1 MPSFVSKTEA
11 VTVSS
16 WKLANTV
23 LIAFPKA
30 LGAIGIRCC
39 LAAAIFLG
47 AADAAFCHPISLT
60 EATVDVHRD
69 RVDVSVQVLAEDL
82 VLYGPVAAGGEGVY
96 PANELRTAAQRHSQ
110 FVLDGLRLLRAD
122 GRKLTGKLVAVDH
135 SQISDAGV
143 AEADVKQ
150 ISVTYSLK
158 FPVDAPLS
166 FLTVS
171 QQFGGEQ
178 AILPAMMDCQVR
190 QTGVVLDLPHPLMIG
205 QTLTTRF
212 DWEKPPTPPK
222 NWRELQERRR
232 EMLKQ
237 QLGIA
242 SYSGLYSFLYIA
254 PDEVRHEIL
263 IPLLTLEEWLP
274 IRRAEPEMLTVDEQK
289 RLAVDIREFFESRN
303 PVVINDA
310 DVAAVASRV
319 SFFGLDI
326 RDFALNAEPRPV
338 SMAQGRVGIILSY
351 DCDSVPETVTAR
363 WETFSR
369 YAPFL
374 KSIVYEF
381 DEAPVEHFFRPDS
394 PEFQWAGSESPQVI
408 RRSVSPVKAEGAT
421 TERSAAIVADQLI
434 ANIYD
439 AFGLQGEEETYD
451 ALATS
456 VEGPF
461 LRTLYLQIRRSLL
474 MAEQGGSKSRVLS
487 VKPVSTRLI
496 GRPTAESFAVQH
508 RWRVVGS
515 VEHWGHIHTREN
527 EFDATL
533 SVRRVDAA
541 WKLETVRF
549 TSQKRVRFET
559 RLRGLAEQ

>member
-1 MPSFVSKTEA
+1 MPLSVSKTEA
-11 VTVSS
+11 RVVVSPPSKRAASVS
-16 WKLANTV
+16 WASCWLVVSVV
-23 LIAFPKA
+23 LIATDA
-30 LGAIGIRCC
+30 AIG
-39 LAAAIFLG
+39 
-47 AADAAFCHPISLT
+47 HPISLT

-69 RVDVSVQVLAEDL
+69 RVDVSVQVLVEDL
-82 VLYGPVAAGGEGVY
+82 VLYGPVAASGEGVY
-96 PANELRTAAQRHSQ
+96 PANELRAAAERHST
-110 FVLDGLRLLRAD
+110 FVLNGLRLLKAD
-122 GRKLTGKLVAVDH
+122 GRKLAGELVAVDH
-135 SQISDAGV
+135 SKITDDGV

-150 ISVTYSLK
+150 VSVTYSLK
-158 FPVDAPLS
+158 FPVDGPLS

-171 QQFGGEQ
+171 QQFGGEK

-190 QTGVVLDLPHPLMIG
+190 QTGVVLDLPQPLMIG

-212 DWEKPPTPPK
+212 DWNKPPTPPK

-232 EMLKQ
+232 ERLKQ

-242 SYSGLYSFLYIA
+242 SYSGLYSFLYIT
-254 PDEVRHEIL
+254 PGEVRHEIL

-274 IRRAEPEMLTVDEQK
+274 IERADPNVLTVDEQQ
-289 RLAVDIREFFESRN
+289 RLTKAIGKFFAALP
-303 PVVINDA
+303 PVVINGDE
-310 DVAAVASRV
+310 VAAVTSRV

-326 RDFALNAEPRPV
+326 RDFALNAKPRPV
-338 SMAQGRVGIILSY
+338 SMAQGRVGIILTY
-351 DCDSVPETVTAR
+351 ACDDVPQTVKAR
-363 WETFSR
+363 WETFSQ

-374 KSIVYEF
+374 KSVVYEF
-381 DEAPVEHFFRPDS
+381 DEEPTEHFFRPDS
-394 PEFQWAGSESPQVI
+394 PEFHWTRSELIKVA
-408 RRSVSPVKAEGAT
+408 RRTVSPVKVEGVV
-421 TERSAAIVADQLI
+421 TERNSGDVAGQLV
-434 ANIYD
+434 ASIYN

-456 VEGPF
+456 VDGPF

-487 VKPVSTRLI
+487 VTPVSTRML
-496 GRPTAESFAVQH
+496 GEATATDFNVQH

-533 SVRRVDAA
+533 SIRQVDGV
-541 WKLETVRF
+541 WKLKDVRF

-559 RLRGLAEQ
+559 RLRSQAEQ